1 MSSLNIAMK
10 PLFDKTKQAFARNLQ
25 RMKDNV
31 LRKTDYLHFEV
42 LWLDTFLLVPYG
54 IDNCSLASLTF
65 LNHLK
70 SSDNYMYHL
79 L

>member
-1 MSSLNIAMK
+1 
-10 PLFDKTKQAFARNLQ
+10 
-25 RMKDNV
+25 MKDNV